1 MLDIFYSDLISER
14 KKYFQKTCLT
24 FQKIQKQ
31 IAVPLRE
38 KKKKKIITILCRKT
52 FTEYVPVLRIF
63 FCVNLHRYSPE
74 FHSSI

>member
-14 KKYFQKTCLT
+14 KTYFQKTCLT

-38 KKKKKIITILCRKT
+38 KKKNHNPLQENI
-52 FTEYVPVLRIF
+52 Y
-63 FCVNLHRYSPE
+63 
-74 FHSSI
+74 

>member
-38 KKKKKIITILCRKT
+38 KKKKKKLSQSFAGKHLLNMYQCLG
-52 FTEYVPVLRIF
+52 F
-63 FCVNLHRYSPE
+63 
-74 FHSSI
+74 SSV